1 MSDHSEREDEQYR
14 REMELVEQSQERMR
28 LEEEFG
34 GGPDLRTLSRRVRLY
49 LVATAKGMVR
59 RRAENRHLRRRLD
72 HIESVVDSLD
82 EMVEYAHNRIDDSC
96 EDWDAD
102 VREDQHASEDAPE
115 VDGIPVSLVASKGS
129 NGLVDVDEVY
139 DTGGIWHKA
148 WLVLAAHASEAVRE
162 ERERADR
169 LVRALRDADDYLPD
183 GESRGPWSDVM
194 LARDVIRSAIR
205 DNDNQNNGG

>member
-1 MSDHSEREDEQYR
+1 MSDHSEMEDEQYR
-14 REMELVEQSQERMR
+14 REMELVGQSQEMMR

-34 GGPDLRTLSRRVRLY
+34 DGPDLGTLSRRVRLY

-59 RRAENRHLRRRLD
+59 RRAENRHIRRRLD

-82 EMVEYAHNRIDDSC
+82 ELVGYAHDRID
-96 EDWDAD
+96 EARDAD
-102 VREDQHASEDAPE
+102 VREDQDVSEDAPE

-139 DTGGIWHKA
+139 NTGGIWSEA

-162 ERERADR
+162 ERERANR
-169 LVRALRDADDYLPD
+169 LVRALREVDHHLADD
-183 GESRGPWSDVM
+183 ESRGPRSDVM

-205 DNDNQNNGG
+205 DNDNHNNGG